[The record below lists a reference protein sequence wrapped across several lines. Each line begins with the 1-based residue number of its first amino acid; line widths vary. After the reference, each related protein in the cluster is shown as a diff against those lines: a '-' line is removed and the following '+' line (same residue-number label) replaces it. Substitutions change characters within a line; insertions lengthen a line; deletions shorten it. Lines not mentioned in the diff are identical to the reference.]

1 MYLIWQFTLMGVP
14 TINKDHLV
22 MNVSERFFCPN
33 RLGQKKSFT
42 YVHHCTFLSDH
53 KFDDYCEL
61 PYWIL
66 FTA

>member
-1 MYLIWQFTLMGVP
+1 MYPTLQFNLIGKP

-22 MNVSERFFCPN
+22 MNVSNLFSCPN
-33 RLGQKKSFT
+33 QLGQKMIT
-42 YVHHCTFLSDH
+42 YIRHTFLYDY
-53 KFDDYCEL
+53 KFGDYCEL